1 MKPITQSRHN
11 RPEVT
16 GRLRTHLIKGAA
28 GSFVIQMGFA
38 GLAFFNSILLARLLG
53 AGGYGAF
60 ANAMA
65 WISLLVIAASFGFG
79 TLLVRDVAIYR
90 SRREWAAFKGLL
102 RFSDCFAL
110 ALSATLSII
119 VFAVAG
125 CVFPETDK
133 EAMRLSL
140 WVAAPLVPLF
150 ALSSLRESAA
160 RGLEHVFRALLPG
173 MIFRPG
179 LLLTG
184 IVAIYLFWPD
194 LLSAPAAMAVN
205 VCTAAIALVAGEF
218 WLRRLL
224 PSEVKRIQ
232 PKYYCKSWLKAAFL
246 MLIYSGMQTILGQAD
261 IVMLGAMRSPGD
273 VGLYAASSRLAFL
286 LVYVMM
292 ASEIILAPI
301 IARFYGKEEKER
313 LQKILTRAVRIA
325 FLSVLPF
332 GLILIFAGGNIL
344 LLFGHEFMAAKTA
357 LLILA
362 VGRLADVAA
371 GSGALLLGMTGYERT
386 VAIIFSGAALEN
398 VILNALLIPKY
409 GIEGA
414 AFALVISLVGAKLLL
429 SMFAVKN
436 AGLCVTIFGT
446 LLGGKPVR
454 IGA

>member
-1 MKPITQSRHN
+1 M
-11 RPEVT
+11 
-16 GRLRTHLIKGAA
+16 
-28 GSFVIQMGFA
+28 GSLVIQVGFA
-38 GLAFFNSILLARLLG
+38 GLAFFNSILLCRLLG

-65 WISLLVIAASFGFG
+65 WVSLLVIPASFGFG
-79 TLLVRDVAIYR
+79 TLLVREIAIYR
-90 SRREWAAFKGLL
+90 SRREWAVFKGLL
-102 RFSDCFAL
+102 RFSDRFVL
-110 ALSATLSII
+110 VLSLII
-119 VFAVAG
+119 SLIFFVVAG
-125 CVFPETDK
+125 FVFTATDK

-140 WVAAPLVPLF
+140 WVSAPLVTLF
-150 ALSSLRESAA
+150 ALSRLRESAA
-160 RGLEHVFRALLPG
+160 RGLERVFGALLPG

-194 LLSAPAAMAVN
+194 LLSAPVAMAVN
-205 VCTAAIALVAGEF
+205 VCAATVALLAGVF

-224 PSEVKRIQ
+224 PSEVKRVQ
-232 PKYYCKSWLKAAFL
+232 TEWNCKPWLKSAFL
-246 MLIYSGMQTILGQAD
+246 MLIYGCLQTILGKSD
-261 IVMLGAMRSPGD
+261 IVMLGAMRSGED

-292 ASEIILAPI
+292 AAEIILAPI
-301 IARFYGKEEKER
+301 MARLYAKDGKER
-313 LQKILTRAVRIA
+313 LQKILTRAVRIT

-344 LLFGHEFMAAKTA
+344 LLFGHEFMAAKKA

-371 GSGALLLGMTGYERT
+371 GSGALLLGMAGYERT
-386 VAIIFSGAALEN
+386 VTIIFLGAALEN

-429 SMFAVKN
+429 SIFAVRN
-436 AGLCVTIFGT
+436 AGLRITIFGA

-454 IGA
+454 IEH

>member
-1 MKPITQSRHN
+1 M
-11 RPEVT
+11 
-16 GRLRTHLIKGAA
+16 
-28 GSFVIQMGFA
+28 GSFVIQVGFA
-38 GLAFFNSILLARLLG
+38 GLAFLNSVVLARLLDTS
-53 AGGYGAF
+53 GYGAF

-65 WISLLVIAASFGFG
+65 WVNIILIPASFGFG

-90 SRREWAAFKGLL
+90 SRREWAILKGLL
-102 RFSDCFAL
+102 CFSNWFVLAFSAL
-110 ALSATLSII
+110 LTLLFIAAAGLVFSA
-119 VFAVAG
+119 
-125 CVFPETDK
+125 PDK

-140 WVAAPLVPLF
+140 WTAAPLIPLF
-150 ALSSLRESAA
+150 ALANIRESAT
-160 RGLEHVFRALLPG
+160 RGLEHVFCALSPS
-173 MIFRPG
+173 MIFRPV

-184 IVAIYLFWPD
+184 IVGIHFFWPD
-194 LLSAPAAMAVN
+194 RLSSQ
-205 VCTAAIALVAGEF
+205 AAIAINVCASTVSLGIGIF

-224 PSEVKRIQ
+224 PSEVKQVR
-232 PKYYCKSWLKAAFL
+232 PEYKTMFWLKAAFP
-246 MLIYSGMQTILGQAD
+246 MLIYSGMQIILGQTD
-261 IVMLGAMRSPGD
+261 IVMLGAMRVPGD

-301 IARFYGKEEKER
+301 IARLYGKEEKER

-357 LLILA
+357 LLILS

-371 GSGALLLGMTGYERT
+371 GSGALLLGMTGFERI
-386 VAIIFSGAALEN
+386 VAIVFFGAALEN

-414 AFALVISLVGAKLLL
+414 ALALVISLVGAKLLL

-446 LLGGKPVR
+446 LLGRKPVR
-454 IGA
+454 IEA